1 MLLAHVLGHCVIYYA
16 TLGHEICQN
25 QISINL
31 CSFAFLPLSLS
42 SFFLSVKKKFDL
54 LTSLFLSFFSL
65 KGCQMSPPCLEYQ
78 GCHLIP
84 LYISSLVLL
93 PSPVTLS
100 VFTFFLAHSPEL
112 FPENASIFF
121 FKK

>member
-42 SFFLSVKKKFDL
+42 SFFLSVKNKFEL
-54 LTSLFLSFFSL
+54 LTSLFHFSPL
-65 KGCQMSPPCLEYQ
+65 RDVRCLPPVWN
-78 GCHLIP
+78 IRAV
-84 LYISSLVLL
+84 I
-93 PSPVTLS
+93 
-100 VFTFFLAHSPEL
+100 
-112 FPENASIFF
+112 
-121 FKK
+121 